1 MGEMNGVLRRY
12 LVPAVAALVL
22 TASMS
27 VAVACGS
34 DRGAE
39 ETTGTTA
46 TTGS

>member
-1 MGEMNGVLRRY
+1 MGVSYGLLRRY
-12 LVPAVAALVL
+12 VAPAIAALVL
-22 TASMS
+22 LSSMT